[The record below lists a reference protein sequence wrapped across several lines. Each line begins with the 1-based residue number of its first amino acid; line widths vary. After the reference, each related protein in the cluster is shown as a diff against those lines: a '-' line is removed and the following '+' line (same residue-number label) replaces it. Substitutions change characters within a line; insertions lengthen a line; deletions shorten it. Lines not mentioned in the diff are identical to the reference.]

1 MKTTASRTLLLAAV
15 TLLSAC
21 GGSTSNPTG
30 GSPSPT
36 ATANLFLKGA
46 VTARAAGVMEVNGV
60 ALTTP
65 STVRIEGVERP
76 ESELH
81 DGMQVKVKVHADGSG
96 HHGEGLEVEAEHAVK
111 GKVESKDATTL
122 SVGGQKVRVDDSTH
136 FEDDV
141 GRMASVPTG
150 QRVHVSAVPDDRGG
164 LRATRI
170 DKVTG
175 TSEDFEV
182 KGIVSALSA
191 TGFTLKLSP
200 DAGASDTYTVNLL
213 GGATLPAGLANGNFV
228 EVASLKPVQA
238 GQVIEAS
245 KVTIEDR
252 LPGQAGGETEVEG
265 IVTSGS
271 AASFVLAGTTVTTSA
286 TTTWTGGLPGD
297 LLPGVKAEAEGLLGA
312 DGVLAAQ
319 KVSFKASA
327 KLQGAVAALSVD
339 GAGLGTFTVNGV
351 TVHVDALTEQRDAVI
366 SLAAG
371 DLVEVRGGPGSD
383 ATSLVAT
390 RVERSN
396 DDRPIIQGLVTAK
409 DAAAGTLTVLGKTI
423 AVGSV
428 ESGGFHGHS
437 DVSGT
442 SGPSMVSADFFAAIT
457 AGQTVVKA
465 RGKDA
470 AAFVDPVL
478 TAKEIELEGDK

>member
-1 MKTTASRTLLLAAV
+1 MKTIASRTLLLAAV
-15 TLLSAC
+15 TLISAC
-21 GGSTSNPTG
+21 GGTTSSPAG
-30 GSPSPT
+30 GSPSPS
-36 ATANLFLKGA
+36 ANLFLKGA
-46 VTARAAGVMEVNGV
+46 VTSKAVGTMEVNGV
-60 ALTTP
+60 ALTSP
-65 STVRIEGVERP
+65 ATVRIEGVERP

-81 DGMQVKVKVHADGSG
+81 DGMQVKVKVHADASG
-96 HHGEGLEVEAEHAVK
+96 HHGEGLEVEVEHAVK
-111 GKVESKDATTL
+111 GKVELKDATTL
-122 SVGGQKVRVDDSTH
+122 SVGGQTVRVDDSTH

-141 GRMASVPTG
+141 ARLGSVPAG
-150 QRVHVSAVPDDRGG
+150 QRVHVSGVPDDRGG

-170 DKVTG
+170 DKVAG
-175 TSEDFEV
+175 ASEDFEV
-182 KGIVSALSA
+182 KGVVSALST

-213 GGATLPAGLANGNFV
+213 GGATLPAGLANGSFV

-245 KVTIEDR
+245 KVTTEDG

-297 LLPGVKAEAEGLLGA
+297 LLPGVKAEAEGILGS

-319 KVSFKASA
+319 KVSFKASFR
-327 KLQGAVAALSVD
+327 LQGPVAALIVD

-351 TVHVDALTEQRDAVI
+351 TVKIDALTLQRDSVA

-371 DLVEVRGGPGSD
+371 NVVEVRGGPGSD

-396 DDRPIIQGLVTAK
+396 DDRPVIQGLVTAK

-428 ESGGFHGHS
+428 ESGGLRGHS
-437 DVSGT
+437 DVSAG
-442 SGPSMVSADFFAAIT
+442 SGASMTAADFFAAVT
-457 AGQTVVKA
+457 VGRTVVKA

-470 AAFVDPVL
+470 AAFADPVL
-478 TAKEIELEGDK
+478 TAKEVELEGDK